1 MKLYP
6 AIWTLQGVVIVESI
20 TELRA
25 VDEPSLRFCLHLI
38 LGKFWALLAFDRAPQ

>member
-6 AIWTLQGVVIVESI
+6 AIWTLQGVIVESI
-20 TELRA
+20 TKLRE

-38 LGKFWALLAFDRAPQ
+38 LGKFLALLASDRAPQ